1 MSRQLLSRAGLIGLA
16 TGVLGALSALVL
28 LFWPPQIAEGP
39 VSYPFTSTGF
49 LIAQAWFF
57 VHHFGLIVA
66 LLALAV
72 SGAIGNGRFARGGA
86 RLAIIGMVLLTCTEL
101 LAMRYAEWDNDTAN
115 AGLMGTSYGI
125 ASTVVGVGMIVA
137 GVGVLRAGVWS
148 GWRRWTPLAIG
159 VTVFAVLT
167 PGMFGGFVMA
177 RLAIGF
183 WMLTFAALGWSLI
196 AESRHSSPVVTPRAD
211 TPVG

>member
-115 AGLMGTSYGI
+115 AGLMGTSGI

-137 GVGVLRAGVWS
+137 GVGSCAQASGRDGAG
-148 GWRRWTPLAIG
+148 GRRWPSG

>member
-57 VHHFGLIVA
+57 VHRWTDRRPACPGLFQA
-66 LLALAV
+66 PSATA
-72 SGAIGNGRFARGGA
+72 SSRAGA
-86 RLAIIGMVLLTCTEL
+86 RLAIISMVLLTCTEL